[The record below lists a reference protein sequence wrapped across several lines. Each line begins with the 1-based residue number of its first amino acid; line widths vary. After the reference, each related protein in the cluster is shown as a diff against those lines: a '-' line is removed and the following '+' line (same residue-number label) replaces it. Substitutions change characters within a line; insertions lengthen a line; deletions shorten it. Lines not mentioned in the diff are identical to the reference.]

1 MKDVTLVV
9 GDYIVEVFLCDDGTP
24 GITVAKTTIEE
35 WESDD
40 IKKDPPM
47 VDIFAEVMD
56 GGGMN
61 VRWV

>member
-35 WESDD
+35 WENDD

-47 VDIFAEVMD
+47 VDIFAFD
-56 GGGMN
+56 KTGMN